1 MASDADRVRDFK
13 FPQSAKKEFI
23 ALRHLGSGYEGYV
36 VLAVHHSSPKT
47 LASCVALKINSGEKV
62 TSIKKSLLDELKEI
76 EGDRDHLIAAVRGYP
91 GMETP
96 NWHALEY
103 IPGRSI
109 HHLLRQHATY
119 KVHGLPPCVVFHVFA
134 ELVRV
139 QRHLKQHGYC
149 HIDLKGGGN
158 VMLSNKDDDV
168 FPTVTLID
176 FGGIMPYNRSK
187 ELEHTLHLARK
198 MWKRN
203 TEVAEHWRPEQIKE
217 EDWKQANDQCKM
229 IHDRAVGEIKETDT
243 LEDLWKE
250 REFFFEELKQSLT
263 DDAALKELREALDD
277 GKITEQ
283 DVVENEELDLK
294 EDWDVGM
301 GMEYMNLWKTSSKDG
316 DGDSLKLI

>member
-1 MASDADRVRDFK
+1 MASDADRVREFE

-23 ALRHLGSGYEGYV
+23 ALRHLGSGNEGHV

-47 LASCVALKINSGEKV
+47 LASCVALKFNSGEKV
-62 TSIKKSLLDELKEI
+62 TSIKKSLLDELKGM

-91 GMETP
+91 GMDTP

-109 HHLLRQHATY
+109 HHLLRKHATY
-119 KVHGLPPCVVFHVFA
+119 KVHGLPPCVIFHVFA

-139 QRHLKQHGYC
+139 QRHLKKHGYC

-176 FGGIMPYNRSK
+176 FGGIMPYNRFK

-203 TEVAEHWRPEQIKE
+203 TEIAEH
-217 EDWKQANDQCKM
+217 
-229 IHDRAVGEIKETDT
+229 
-243 LEDLWKE
+243 
-250 REFFFEELKQSLT
+250 
-263 DDAALKELREALDD
+263 
-277 GKITEQ
+277 
-283 DVVENEELDLK
+283 
-294 EDWDVGM
+294 
-301 GMEYMNLWKTSSKDG
+301 
-316 DGDSLKLI
+316 

>member
-1 MASDADRVRDFK
+1 MR
-13 FPQSAKKEFI
+13 
-23 ALRHLGSGYEGYV
+23 
-36 VLAVHHSSPKT
+36 
-47 LASCVALKINSGEKV
+47 EKV
-62 TSIKKSLLDELKEI
+62 TSIKKSLLDELKGI

-91 GMETP
+91 DMETP

-109 HHLLRQHATY
+109 QSLLRKHATY
-119 KVHGLPPCVVFHVFA
+119 VVHGLPPCVIFHVFA

-139 QRHLKQHGYC
+139 QRHLKKHGHC

-158 VMLSNKDDDV
+158 VMLSNKDDDA

-198 MWKRN
+198 MSKRN
-203 TEVAEHWRPEQIKE
+203 TEILEHWRPEQSKE
-217 EDWKQANDQCKM
+217 KYWKQANDQCKL
-229 IHDRAVGEIKETDT
+229 IFDRAVGEVKETDT
-243 LEDLWKE
+243 LEGLWKE
-250 REFFFEELKQSLT
+250 RGKTFEELKQSLT

-283 DVVENEELDLK
+283 DVAENKGLPLEEV
-294 EDWDVGM
+294 WDVGM
-301 GMEYMNLWKTSSKDG
+301 GMEY
-316 DGDSLKLI
+316 IPR